1 MDIVNRVNSLIDIA
15 SNLASLLEK
24 ENTALRRRKSGDV
37 TSLLEEK
44 NTLTRAYEGRVE
56 GLDELLNNAEAANQ
70 LDPELRQR
78 IRKIGEKL
86 NTLVEENA
94 MLLKVAIEANQRI
107 VDIVADA
114 VKKAQ
119 PGPGTYSSK
128 GSVEKDRT
136 GTITRNVAFSLDRQ
150 L

>member
-1 MDIVNRVNSLIDIA
+1 MDIVNRINNLIDITSHLA
-15 SNLASLLEK
+15 NLIEK
-24 ENTALRRRKSGDV
+24 ENKALRGIKSGDA

-44 NTLTRAYEGRVE
+44 NTLTRAYESRVE
-56 GLDELLNNAEAANQ
+56 GLDELLGNPDAVGK

-78 IRKIGEKL
+78 MRKAGERL
-86 NTLVEENA
+86 NALVEENA
-94 MLLKVAIEANQRI
+94 MLLKVAIEANQRV
-107 VDIVADA
+107 VDIVAEA
-114 VKKAQ
+114 VKEAQ

-136 GTITRNVAFSLDRQ
+136 GTITKNVAFSLDRQ